1 MSEKRNFAIPIAKGS
16 ILDGKVESIRDF
28 GMFININKQYT
39 GILYKEDISP
49 MKLKTPD
56 ELFSVG
62 DNIKVCV
69 KSFNEDTGR
78 LVFSYKEMIPDWN
91 ELARKYSENMVTKG
105 IVRNRYK
112 NGIFVELEPN
122 LFGLADY
129 KNIAS
134 YGDKVNVIIKKI
146 SPEMQ
151 KIKLEI
157 LD

>member
-1 MSEKRNFAIPIAKGS
+1 MHEKRSFSIPISKGT
-16 ILDGKVESIRDF
+16 ILEGKVESIRDF
-28 GMFININKQYT
+28 GMFVNINKQCT
-39 GILYKEDISP
+39 GILYKEDISN

-62 DNIKVCV
+62 DNIRVCV

-78 LVFSYKEMIPDWN
+78 LVFSYKEMAPTWG
-91 ELARKYSENMVTKG
+91 ELIKKYSENMVTKG

-129 KNIAS
+129 KNVAS